1 MGRQGER
8 RVRTAVA
15 LLISLLLAPTAFA
28 QPAADWQKQWDET
41 VAAAKKEGKV
51 VVVGSPDPV
60 MRNEIIPR
68 FTKQFGIQVEYLAG
82 RSSQTIGRI
91 RMERASGLHSVD
103 VFMSGAGTTFYT
115 LLPEKM
121 IDPVK
126 PLLITPEVT
135 DPAKWKRGKP
145 WFADAEEQS
154 VLVLFSSVES
164 LLMINAAHVKPEDI
178 RSVRDL
184 IDPKWQEKISAEDP
198 KAEGNTGAGMALH
211 WLNEL
216 GPDYFRKLYI
226 DQKTAVSKDR
236 RQMIDW
242 LAHGKHPI
250 CLSCKIEGATD
261 LNKDGYRLLEV
272 FDIEGIRNRVTASP
286 FLLTYA
292 NNAPHPNAARVFINW
307 IAGKEALEIYSRE
320 NGTATLR
327 TDVDESFLDPRVIP
341 RPGVSYFEA
350 IDAKWIATGRLEAAQ
365 KMQEA
370 IKSR

>member
-1 MGRQGER
+1 MRKII
-8 RVRTAVA
+8 A
-15 LLISLLLAPTAFA
+15 LLTSLLFA
-28 QPAADWQKQWDET
+28 PAALAQSADWKKTWDET
-41 VAAAKKEGKV
+41 LAAAKKEGKV

-135 DPAKWKRGKP
+135 DPAKWKRGRP
-145 WFADAEEQS
+145 WFADADEQS

-178 RSVRDL
+178 RSVKDL

-250 CLSCKIEGATD
+250 CLSCKIEGANE

-292 NNAPHPNAARVFINW
+292 SNAPHPNAARVFINW

-350 IDAKWIATGRLEAAQ
+350 IDAKWIAAGRLEAAH

-370 IKSR
+370 MKNR